1 MLAVISMVDICSIS
15 DIRASNASSYRFIQN
30 SLHFL
35 ESHIVPEQYSIKKIY
50 PNYSV
55 SRKGHLTYTKV
66 RNTFQTNQNLGALW
80 ENADFAFSNELILCF
95 LVLAGWLML
104 WEQGSW
110 PRMKLNPLLARTG
123 VSPRCTSTST
133 LPPSLSSAM
142 MHTVRV
148 LRLGILG
155 HHLWVLNTQVLYL

>member
-55 SRKGHLTYTKV
+55 SRKGHLTYTNV
-66 RNTFQTNQNLGALW
+66 RNNFQKIKTYGLYEKMQILRFLMGL
-80 ENADFAFSNELILCF
+80 FSPTRPKF
-95 LVLAGWLML
+95 LSDIS
-104 WEQGSW
+104 E
-110 PRMKLNPLLARTG
+110 
-123 VSPRCTSTST
+123 
-133 LPPSLSSAM
+133 
-142 MHTVRV
+142 TVR
-148 LRLGILG
+148 L
-155 HHLWVLNTQVLYL
+155 H